1 MEIWATIPMF
11 TVTTMT
17 MSTARLVTPA
27 VTTAAVSIAAI
38 DMERTLALKR
48 DQVILDESF
57 IRSGNVQR
65 LCAGLQRRKADG
77 RQGLQGQRR
86 ASGACGV
93 G

>member
-1 MEIWATIPMF
+1 MVI
-11 TVTTMT
+11 VTTMT
-17 MSTARLVTPA
+17 MRTAKLVTPA

-48 DQVILDESF
+48 NQVILDEHF

-65 LCAGLQRRKADG
+65 LCAKLQRLKTDG
-77 RQGLQGQRR
+77 RQGLQGQCR

>member
-1 MEIWATIPMF
+1 
-11 TVTTMT
+11 
-17 MSTARLVTPA
+17 
-27 VTTAAVSIAAI
+27 
-38 DMERTLALKR
+38 MERTLALKR
-48 DQVILDESF
+48 NLVILDERF

-65 LCAGLQRRKADG
+65 LCAKLQRLKTDG

>member
-1 MEIWATIPMF
+1 MF

-17 MSTARLVTPA
+17 MRTAKLVTPA
-27 VTTAAVSIAAI
+27 VTTAAVSIAVI
-38 DMERTLALKR
+38 DMKRTLALKC
-48 DQVILDESF
+48 DQVILDERF

-65 LCAGLQRRKADG
+65 LCAKLQRLKTDG